1 MISVKKLD
9 WVFHMASIA
18 LCCYFISQAF
28 STYIGGVLE
37 SLPAGAEKISVQ
49 PLEAPSPSDDQDEKG
64 APRLEDFQVIVE
76 RNIFNSAQT
85 GVVEEAVD
93 GEIGAGML
101 GELGPA
107 VKSSLDIKV
116 LGTLVIGEGTDRRS
130 SATVTGGKSK
140 GATVYYPGEEP
151 ALAPNARLTKV
162 MKDRIEFIN
171 GSRLEYVEL
180 EDFAAKKTIFA
191 SAEEVHGKGS
201 SLADKGPAKEAGRE
215 EASGGGKIVID
226 QKEIDDALGNLDKL
240 MTEIRIVPNFKGGQP
255 AGMKVLSVKPGSVLA
270 KLGIKRGDILEKVNG
285 QDLDIKTGMD
295 LFGQMKDM
303 KNFSLDV
310 DRRGKKESLEYE
322 IR

>member
-1 MISVKKLD
+1 
-9 WVFHMASIA
+9 MASIA

-28 STYIGGVLE
+28 STYIGGILE
-37 SLPAGAEKISVQ
+37 SLPEGADKVSIA
-49 PLEAPSPSDDQDEKG
+49 PLSAPSEGDDEQG
-64 APRLEDFQVIVE
+64 ALKMEDFQVIVE

-85 GVVEEAVD
+85 GVVEEAQT
-93 GEIGAGML
+93 GEIGAEML

-107 VKSSLDIKV
+107 VKSNLDIKV
-116 LGTLVIGEGTDRRS
+116 LGTLAIGEGTDRRS
-130 SATVTGGKSK
+130 SATITGGKSK

-162 MKDRIEFIN
+162 MKDRSEFIN
-171 GSRLEYVEL
+171 GSRLEYVVL
-180 EDFAAKKTIFA
+180 EDVAAKKTIFA

-201 SLADKGPAKEAGRE
+201 SADKGPAKEGARE
-215 EASGGGKIVID
+215 EASGGGKIVIN

-295 LFGQMKDM
+295 LFSQMKDM